1 MGEAIHISAGNGR
14 LNRLK
19 TNLKVWVIYSSD
31 RFHYHIKQELTQC
44 ESVFIEAFSLA
55 SLTESYVQ
63 TLDAPDLIFVEVGEG
78 WSNRMIELQ
87 QYSLSWGEHES
98 SLIVFGDE
106 TESGVLKTALRI
118 GASDFLSDQVTIAGL
133 MPLLVKTASDKL
145 ESLSYGELFLFINT
159 KGGMGATTLALN
171 SAVELAKHHPND
183 VLLLDIDLQF
193 GVIPDYLNVQPS
205 YSIADAISISSE
217 LDEVSLSSLV
227 HKHESG
233 LHILSFKHENSADDY
248 EQAKKIGQLLPILR
262 RFYSYTILDL
272 SRGLEHEFSA
282 GVSSATRVFLVT
294 QQNLVSLRNCSRMLK
309 LLNFELGVPKEVV
322 EVIVNRYEKRQSIK
336 KIDIE
341 QTVGSRP
348 LHLVPNDFKV
358 AIDSANL
365 GQPFVSSKKR
375 SVITRSIID
384 FSNKIVPQENEG
396 KSWFSRL
403 FS

>member
-1 MGEAIHISAGNGR
+1 MGEAIHISAGKEQR
-14 LNRLK
+14 NRLK
-19 TNLKVWVIYSSD
+19 TNLKVWLIHSSE
-31 RFHYHIKQELTQC
+31 RFQHHIKQELKQC
-44 ESVFIEAFSLA
+44 ESVYINSFPLA
-55 SLTESYVQ
+55 SLTESYIQ
-63 TLDAPDLIFVEVGEG
+63 TLDAPDLIFVEVGDG
-78 WSNRMIELQ
+78 WSSRMVDLQ
-87 QYSLSWGEHES
+87 QYSLSWGEHET

-106 TESGVLKTALRI
+106 SESGVLKTALRI
-118 GASDFLSDQVTIAGL
+118 GASDFLSDHVTIAGL
-133 MPLLVKTASDKL
+133 MPLLVKTANEKL

-171 SAVELAKHHPND
+171 SAVELAKHHPNK

-262 RFYSYTILDL
+262 RFYTYTILDL
-272 SRGLEHEFSA
+272 SRGLEHEFS
-282 GVSSATRVFLVT
+282 SSIPSATRVFLVT
-294 QQNLVSLRNCSRMLK
+294 QQNLVSLRNCSR
-309 LLNFELGVPKEVV
+309 LLNVLAFEHGLQKDIV

-336 KIDIE
+336 KKDIE
-341 QTVGSRP
+341 QTVGPRP

-384 FSNKIVPQENEG
+384 FSNKIAPPENEDKG
-396 KSWFSRL
+396 WFRRL